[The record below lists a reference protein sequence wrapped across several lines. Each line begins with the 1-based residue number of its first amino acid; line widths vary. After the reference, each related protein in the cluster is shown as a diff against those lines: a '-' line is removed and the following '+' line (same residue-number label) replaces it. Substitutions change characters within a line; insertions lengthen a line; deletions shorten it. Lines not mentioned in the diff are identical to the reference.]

1 MDQVSSD
8 IAFQEQFLWFNSLI
22 RIDNKPIFFKEWFE
36 IGISKVKHLQSG
48 NDNFLTLKDF
58 ASKHDLRVRPLSFF
72 GLLSAVKQ
80 IRKNVT
86 DTAETRDYTF
96 ETLSEKIVK
105 REKPGPLIYQKLIRA
120 KSLTPRKSQL
130 KWFQD
135 CNFSDEEDTFNWEL
149 AYLMARRCTK
159 STKLIEFQFKLLHR
173 RIPTND
179 FLFKIGRKENDNC
192 TFCNYSSETLI
203 HLFLV
208 LPCYIFFLEK
218 RNRLASKR
226 SSVNRQIQL
235 IEHYCTG
242 LEAGASFYRIL
253 VSIKLLSP
261 VSAVSYLASQN
272 G

>member
-86 DTAETRDYTF
+86 DTAETRDHTF

-105 REKPGPLIYQKLIRA
+105 RGKPGPLIYQKLVRA

-130 KWFQD
+130 KCFQD
-135 CNFSDEEDTFNWEL
+135 CNYSDEEGTFNWEL
-149 AYLMARRCTK
+149 AYLMAQRCTK
-159 STKLIEFQFKLLHR
+159 STKL
-173 RIPTND
+173 N
-179 FLFKIGRKENDNC
+179 
-192 TFCNYSSETLI
+192 
-203 HLFLV
+203 
-208 LPCYIFFLEK
+208 
-218 RNRLASKR
+218 
-226 SSVNRQIQL
+226 
-235 IEHYCTG
+235 
-242 LEAGASFYRIL
+242 
-253 VSIKLLSP
+253 
-261 VSAVSYLASQN
+261 
-272 G
+272 